1 MYWYY
6 ALWKGENQIQK
17 NLNFKKMQKWWEEGV
32 CYFLFWRISRI
43 ASLHIPWT
51 GNSREGTLK
60 MNDSMRSLR
69 VAKYPDFGPKSWVHC
84 SSCIIFK
91 KCFSRIIT
99 HEKLFPYCFLP
110 LTSYI
115 ILHHENTLSW
125 LIISISSEN
134 KLHVGGAAQNLN
146 CLYMPLFLFPPPIF
160 SFTISL
166 MCICVSV
173 CVHTCLVMSLCDT
186 MNYSPS
192 GSSVHGII
200 PGRNEGMG
208 CHFFLQRNLPDQGIE
223 LTSLPLMGRFFT
235 TEPPG
240 KPHYI
245 A

>member
-6 ALWKGENQIQK
+6 AMWKIENQIEK
-17 NLNFKKMQKWWEEGV
+17 NWNFKTMQRWWEEGV

-69 VAKYPDFGPKSWVHC
+69 VAKYPNLGLKSWVHC

-91 KCFSRIIT
+91 NCFSRIIT

-115 ILHHENTLSW
+115 FYIMRTTCPDW
-125 LIISISSEN
+125 FISISNEN
-134 KLHVGGAAQNLN
+134 KIHMKGAAQNLN

-160 SFTISL
+160 SFTILL
-166 MCICVSV
+166 MCVCVSV
-173 CVHTCLVMSLCDT
+173 CVHTCLVMFLCDT

-200 PGRNEGMG
+200 PGRNDGLG
-208 CHFFLQRNLPDQGIE
+208 CHFLLQGNLPDWGIE
-223 LTSLPLMGRFFT
+223 LTSPALTGRFFV